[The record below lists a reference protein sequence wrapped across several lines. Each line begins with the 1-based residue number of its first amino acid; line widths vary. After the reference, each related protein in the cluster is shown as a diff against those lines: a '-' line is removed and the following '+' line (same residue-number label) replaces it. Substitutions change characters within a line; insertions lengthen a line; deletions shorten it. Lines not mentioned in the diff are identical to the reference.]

1 VRVGSMG
8 TAVTHPL
15 CRTIPENGTWSR
27 ACVAIGTILCIAAL
41 IILTGL
47 AALPAR
53 AQVLQC
59 LPLDQAI
66 AALATRYG
74 EGPRIRAMMGGDDM
88 LVITA
93 SPAGTWTALIVEP
106 DGKAC
111 MVASGEAFGVLDAE
125 PPGTDM

>member
-1 VRVGSMG
+1 MIRVAALL
-8 TAVTHPL
+8 AV
-15 CRTIPENGTWSR
+15 
-27 ACVAIGTILCIAAL
+27 AAL

-47 AALPAR
+47 AAMPAR

-66 AALATRYG
+66 ATLATRYG
-74 EGPRIRAMMGGDDM
+74 EGPRIRAMMGGGDV

-111 MVASGEAFGVLDAE
+111 MVASGEAFGALDAE